1 MVTPGHNQEPAN
13 TEAISVKRI
22 AAVAALTITMLAV
35 PAAAAL
41 ASTGGASTGGSG
53 YGPPGPGQFACQ
65 PPPYLLHLYLHHNRH
80 LRRYRNHH
88 PRRNEVCQIPQ
99 PPFPQPHF
107 PQNCPA
113 QGIPY
118 GQQRSFTFD
127 VASGSSTVYQTSG
140 PPLTTAEDFSYDGN
154 TYTITSVNPGDSFTM
169 SYGGSLYVNDGP
181 SITDATGYLACSG

>member
-1 MVTPGHNQEPAN
+1 MVTPGHNHEPAN

-22 AAVAALTITMLAV
+22 AAVAALIITMLAV

-41 ASTGGASTGGSG
+41 ASTGGANTGGASTGGTG
-53 YGPPGPGQFACQ
+53 YGPGTGQFGCQ
-65 PPPYLLHLYLHHNRH
+65 PPPYLLHLYRHHNRH
-80 LRRYRNHH
+80 LRRYRHHH
-88 PRRNEVCQIPQ
+88 PRRNEVCQVPQ
-99 PPFPQPHF
+99 PPF

-118 GQQRSFTFD
+118 GQQQSFTFD

-140 PPLTTAEDFSYDGN
+140 PPLTPAEEFTYDGN
-154 TYTITSVNPGDSFTM
+154 TYTISSVSPGNSFTM
-169 SYGGSLYVNDGP
+169 SQGGSLYVNDGS